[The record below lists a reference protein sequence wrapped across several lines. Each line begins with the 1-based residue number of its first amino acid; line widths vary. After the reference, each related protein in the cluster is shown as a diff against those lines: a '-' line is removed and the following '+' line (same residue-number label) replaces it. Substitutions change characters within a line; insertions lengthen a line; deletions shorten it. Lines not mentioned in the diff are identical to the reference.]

1 MNGLI
6 MNLLKKLSF
15 QVIAGIVIGIFL
27 GMIAPNLAVS
37 FKPFADLFIKLIKMM
52 ITPIIFFTL
61 VSGIAAMSDLKTVG
75 KIGGISLIYFLAT
88 TTCALVLGLIVAN
101 LFHPGTGMNIDPST
115 LNLSEARMYLGK
127 AEQIDNVQDFLLNI
141 IPETFFSALVHG
153 EILQVL
159 FVAIVFALGLMSYGS
174 KGKFILESFE
184 HVTKIFF
191 NIIHAMMHYAPIA
204 AFAAMAY
211 TVGQYG
217 AHSLIGL
224 TELLLCFYLT
234 CIVFIVVLLGMIVY
248 FVLGLNIFKVIQ
260 YFKTEIFI
268 VFATSSSET
277 VMPNLLEKLN
287 ELGCDKSVVDLVIPT
302 GYSFNLDGTAIYL
315 TLAALF
321 IAQATNSDITL
332 NQQIFLLLIMIISS
346 KGAAGVT
353 GSGFIILASSLAA
366 VGTIPVAG
374 VVIILGVDRFMSSGR
389 SLTNMMGNAI
399 AALIISKWQNSI
411 NMKRIHEK
419 LA

>member
-1 MNGLI
+1 MKFFKRLYV
-6 MNLLKKLSF
+6 
-15 QVIAGIVIGIFL
+15 QVIAGIIIGILL
-27 GMIAPNLAVS
+27 GIVAPTLAVS

-52 ITPIIFFTL
+52 ITPIIFLTL

-75 KIGGISLIYFLAT
+75 RVGGISLIYFLIT
-88 TTCALVLGLIVAN
+88 TICALVLGLVVAN
-101 LFHPGTGMNIDPST
+101 IVQPGAGMNIDPSS
-115 LNLSEARMYLGK
+115 LNISEAQSYLGK
-127 AEQIDNVQDFLLNI
+127 TEQISNVQDFVLNI
-141 IPETFFSALVHG
+141 VPETFFSAFVQG

-159 FVAIVFALGLMSYGS
+159 FVAILFALGLMSYGS
-174 KGKFILESFE
+174 KGKFILEGFE
-184 HVTKIFF
+184 HLTKIFF
-191 NIIHAMMHYAPIA
+191 NIIHAMMHYAPVA

-217 AHSLIGL
+217 AHSLLGL

-234 CIVFIVVLLGMIVY
+234 CIVFILVLLGSVLY
-248 FVLGLNIFKVIQ
+248 FVLGLNVFKVIQ

-277 VMPNLLEKLN
+277 VMPNLLEKLT

-321 IAQATNSDITL
+321 IAQATNSNLPLD
-332 NQQIFLLLIMIISS
+332 QQIFLLMIMIISS

-374 VVIILGVDRFMSSGR
+374 VVIILGVDRFMSGGR
-389 SLTNMMGNAI
+389 SLTNMIGNAI
-399 AALIISKWQNSI
+399 AALIISKWQKSI
-411 NMKRIHEK
+411 NMKKVREK

>member
-1 MNGLI
+1 M
-6 MNLLKKLSF
+6 KLF
-15 QVIAGIVIGIFL
+15 KQLYVQVIAGIIIGIIL
-27 GMIAPNLAVS
+27 GIVAPTFATS

-75 KIGGISLIYFLAT
+75 KIGSISLIYFLIT
-88 TTCALVLGLIVAN
+88 TICALALGLIAAN
-101 LFHPGTGMNIDPST
+101 IFQPGSGMNIDPSS
-115 LNLSEARMYLGK
+115 LNISEARSYIGK
-127 AEQIDNVQDFLLNI
+127 AEQINNVQDFILNI
-141 IPETFFSALVHG
+141 VPETFFSAFVHG

-159 FVAIVFALGLMSYGS
+159 FVAIIFALGLMSYGN
-174 KGKFILESFE
+174 KGKFILEGIE
-184 HVTKIFF
+184 HLTAIFF
-191 NIIHAMMHYAPIA
+191 KIIHAMMHYAPIA

-217 AHSLIGL
+217 AHSLLGL
-224 TELLLCFYLT
+224 TELLICFYLT
-234 CIVFIVVLLGMIVY
+234 CIAFIIIVLGSVLY
-248 FVLGLNIFKVIQ
+248 FALGLNVFKVIQ

-268 VFATSSSET
+268 VLATSSSET
-277 VMPNLLEKLN
+277 VMPNLLEKLT
-287 ELGCDKSVVDLVIPT
+287 ELGCDKSVADLVIPT

-321 IAQATNSDITL
+321 IAQATNSDLSL
-332 NQQIFLLLIMIISS
+332 NQQIFLLAVMIISS

-389 SLTNMMGNAI
+389 SLTNMIGNTI
-399 AALIISKWQNSI
+399 AALLIAKWQKSI
-411 NMKRIHEK
+411 DMKQVHEK
-419 LA
+419 LTVR